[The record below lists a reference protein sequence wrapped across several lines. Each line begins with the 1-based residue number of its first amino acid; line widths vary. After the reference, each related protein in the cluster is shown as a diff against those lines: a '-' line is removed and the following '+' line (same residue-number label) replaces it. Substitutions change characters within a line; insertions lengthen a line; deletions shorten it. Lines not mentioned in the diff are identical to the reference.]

1 MYQIRVE
8 FSFDSGH
15 RVLEHN
21 GKCIFPHGHSY
32 KAEVWLS
39 SETLNP
45 MGFVFDFTELKRAL
59 GSWIDKN
66 WDHAFLLNSKDVEL
80 LNALATVEGSRTY
93 LFSEE
98 NPTAEVMARQL
109 FLQTHDLCGV
119 APNKV
124 RVWES
129 RTQYGEYSC
138 TD

>member
-32 KAEVWLS
+32 RAEIWVS
-39 SETLNP
+39 SETLNQ

-59 GSWIDKN
+59 GSWIDSN
-66 WDHAFLLNSKDVEL
+66 WDHAFLVNSKDTEL
-80 LNALATVEGSRTY
+80 LDAFAGVKGSRTY
-93 LFSEE
+93 VFSEE

-109 FLQTHDLCGV
+109 FQQTHELCGV

-129 RTQYGEYSC
+129 PTQYGEYSRSG
-138 TD
+138 